1 MRGLINGQGGELEQI
16 SSVTANLSVVMTDEK
31 ILDISKVKVSYKSGN
46 ETVAAVDD
54 RGVVKS
60 GPVSGV
66 TMITA
71 EVTVNNETKSVGFPI
86 VNILEYKAGTSD
98 KNKAVQEL
106 TYEKNFY
113 PKGAFSDNNWNKLE
127 AIYDSAVKEIESA
140 VKYTDMTKI
149 LAESIKKLRSVCLL
163 YTSPSPRDA

>member
-98 KNKAVQEL
+98 KNKSG
-106 TYEKNFY
+106 TRI
-113 PKGAFSDNNWNKLE
+113 D
-127 AIYDSAVKEIESA
+127 IRKEFLS
-140 VKYTDMTKI
+140 
-149 LAESIKKLRSVCLL
+149 
-163 YTSPSPRDA
+163 